1 MSEMN
6 SSNNGAL
13 LMAYINNEL
22 SEPDKNQVEIWLNNS
37 IENKKYFEELKEV
50 WILTGKV
57 KIKPVD
63 VNTSLA
69 WHKISER
76 INTAEQSPKKT
87 KVISM
92 RLIYA
97 AAAVVVI
104 LFSSVVLIKFIS
116 KNNDLIQLS
125 AKKEVVIDTLQ
136 DGSVISLNQ
145 GSQLEY
151 PAEFS
156 SDERRVTLH
165 GEAFFEITPNAQQP
179 FIVEL
184 DHQAEVKVLGTSF
197 NIEESDS
204 TTTVFVKSGKVEFK
218 STENSVILLP
228 GEKGIMNFA
237 DGYVRKASQNEI
249 DFNEIYWLDQ
259 KLNFEDQPLDQII
272 SILESIFE
280 VSILLE
286 NNKAANC
293 RLTTHFER
301 ESIEEILEVIAA
313 SFEMELIKT
322 KNGFILK
329 GNGC

>member
-6 SSNNGAL
+6 YKISEAL

-22 SEPDKNQVEIWLNNS
+22 SEPDKKQVEIWLNNS
-37 IENKKYFEELKEV
+37 VENKKYFEELKEV

-69 WHKISER
+69 WNKIKTR
-76 INTAEQSPKKT
+76 INTVEQSPKKT

-92 RLIYA
+92 RLMSLA
-97 AAAVVVI
+97 AAIAVI
-104 LFSSVVLIKFIS
+104 LIGSVVLIKFIS
-116 KNNDLIQLS
+116 KNNDIIQLN
-125 AKKEVVIDTLQ
+125 AKNDVVIDTLQ
-136 DGSVISLNQ
+136 DGSVISLNK
-145 GSQLEY
+145 GSRLEY
-151 PAEFS
+151 PAEFAS
-156 SDERRVTLH
+156 HERRVMLH
-165 GEAFFEITPNAQQP
+165 GEAFFEITPNTEQP
-179 FIVEL
+179 FVIEL
-184 DHQAEVKVLGTSF
+184 DHEAEVTVLGTSF

-204 TTTVFVKSGKVEFK
+204 ATTVFVKSGKVEFK

-237 DGYVRKASQNEI
+237 DGYIRKASPDEI

-259 KLNFEDQPLDQII
+259 KLNFDDQPLEQII
-272 SILESIFE
+272 SVLESIFE
-280 VSILLE
+280 ISIVVE
-286 NNKAANC
+286 NPQAANC

-322 KNGFILK
+322 NNGFVLK